1 MAQQPHPL
9 EYYRQELWHLPPTF
23 RTRDGKLLY
32 ARLIRPE
39 DAPLLLE
46 LFERLSSETR
56 RRRFHADADHV
67 SEERKQQVAQQ
78 LASVDNRTG
87 GGAVLALE
95 RTPDGLE
102 HIVGV
107 ARLARAEGQP
117 YAPEAEAAIVV
128 RDDYQ
133 GRGVGTELLRR
144 MGLLAKQ
151 MRVTTVLAV
160 IEAHNVRALHVF
172 RNMELP
178 YTVTTRRGE
187 TQMTIQVPQI
197 GFDNPSL

>member
-1 MAQQPHPL
+1 MAQQLHPL
-9 EYYRQELWHLPPTF
+9 EYYRQELRHLPPTF

-56 RRRFHADADHV
+56 HRRFHADADHV
-67 SEERKQQVAQQ
+67 SEERKQQVAQH
-78 LASVDNRTG
+78 SMSINRTKVEAEERCTPSG
-87 GGAVLALE
+87 VNHIVRVCALE
-95 RTPDGLE
+95 GSRNM
-102 HIVGV
+102 
-107 ARLARAEGQP
+107 
-117 YAPEAEAAIVV
+117 PEAEAAIVV

-144 MGLLAKQ
+144 LGLLAKQ
-151 MRVTTVLAV
+151 MCVTSVLAV
-160 IEAHNVRALHVF
+160 IEAHNVRALRVF

-178 YTVTTRRGE
+178 YAVTTRRGE